1 MFWNNVVFKLWGTII
16 LLVAFVLMI
25 LTVLLLE
32 FFENLYV
39 EDAENS
45 LLNQAENISLVLE
58 NHEDSINILETVDHL
73 MYPSTRVTVFFN
85 EHRYWQSNY
94 ETDVLPS
101 IEPNWFITNYKI
113 NEVFDT
119 HEPIK
124 KITTLPDSD
133 IEVIIV
139 GYPIPNNNGVIFVY
153 QTLTGV
159 QEMTT
164 QTTRIILLAATI
176 AIILTTIFA
185 FFLSTRITAPLIKMR
200 KAAVELSRGEFH
212 TKVPVLT
219 YDEIGD
225 LANAFNRMR
234 RQLNYNITAL
244 NQEKSQ
250 LSSILKSMADG
261 VITVSRSLNI
271 ILINPPAERFL
282 AQIYNNI
289 SDNNEYTLPDELKTY
304 FKQVINE
311 EQEITKEINAQGRT
325 FVLVMTPL
333 YFDDAIRGV
342 VALIRDMTEER
353 QLDKLRKDFLAN
365 VSHELRTPLAMMQGY
380 SEAIV
385 DGIAETTEEKQELA
399 QIIYEESLRMG
410 RLVNELLDLARME
423 AGHITLNREKV
434 LIKPFVE
441 RIARKFASLAN
452 EEKIN
457 FKSIINTEKECYIDP
472 DRIEQVLTNLIDNAI
487 RHTSENGTV
496 SIKVEEK
503 QNLLIV
509 NVSDNGSGIP
519 EEDLPFVFER
529 FYKSDKSRTRD
540 AKKKG
545 TGLGLS
551 IAKHIIEQHGGNIFV
566 TSQVNEGTT
575 FTFSL
580 PIEEKEI
587 NKK

>member
-1 MFWNNVVFKLWGTII
+1 MFWRNVVFKLWGTII

-39 EDAENS
+39 EDAENN
-45 LLNQAENISLVLE
+45 LLNQAENISLILDE
-58 NHEDSINILETVDHL
+58 HQDSEIIMETIDQL
-73 MYPSTRVTVFFN
+73 MHPSTRVTVFFN
-85 EHRYWQSNY
+85 KHKYWQSEF
-94 ETDVLPS
+94 ETENLPPIDPS
-101 IEPNWFITNYKI
+101 WFITNDQI
-113 NEVFDT
+113 NQAFNSNESV
-119 HEPIK
+119 K
-124 KITTLPDSD
+124 KITKLPKSD
-133 IEVIIV
+133 TEVIIV
-139 GYPIPNNNGVIFVY
+139 GLPTPDNEGVIYVY
-153 QTLTGV
+153 QTLHAV
-159 QEMTT
+159 QETTT
-164 QTTRIILLAATI
+164 QTTKIILLAATV

-219 YDEIGD
+219 HDEIGE

-261 VITVSRSLNI
+261 VITVSKSFNI

-289 SDNNEYTLPDELKTY
+289 KNDEYVLPDELKVH
-304 FKQVINE
+304 FQQVIE
-311 EQEITKEINAQGRT
+311 ERKELTKEINAQGRT

-333 YFDDAIRGV
+333 YYDDALRGV

-365 VSHELRTPLAMMQGY
+365 VSHELRTPIAMMQGY

-385 DGIAETTEEKQELA
+385 DDIVSTKEEKQELA
-399 QIIYEESLRMG
+399 QIIYDESLRMG

-423 AGHITLNREKV
+423 AGHIQLNREEV
-434 LIKPFVE
+434 LVRPYVE
-441 RIARKFASLAN
+441 RIARKFASLAQ

-457 FKSIINTEKECYIDP
+457 FEYDINTDRKCYLDP
-472 DRIEQVLTNLIDNAI
+472 DRIEQVLTNLIDNAF

-496 SIKVEEK
+496 TINVEEK
-503 QNLLIV
+503 HDKIIV
-509 NVSDNGSGIP
+509 HVSDNGSGIP
-519 EEDLPFVFER
+519 EEDLPFIFER
-529 FYKSDKSRTRD
+529 FYKSDKARTRNTE
-540 AKKKG
+540 KKG

-551 IAKHIIEQHGGNIFV
+551 IAKHIIEEHGGNIFA
-566 TSQVNEGTT
+566 TSQLKVGTT

-580 PIEEKEI
+580 PLLIEKT
-587 NKK
+587 